1 MSKNFIIQCDDSVQ
15 NEKVQIKILAKGY
28 TWVTGYDLI
37 KHTNE
42 PVLIFDNL
50 NSRVRTISYHS
61 KIMSD
66 DYKKNSCYKN
76 YIRISASDFLKNV
89 NLRYANQKKESHKEV
104 INKGE

>member
-1 MSKNFIIQCDDSVQ
+1 MSKNFIIQCDDSIQ

-37 KHTNE
+37 QHTNE

-50 NSRVRTISYHS
+50 NSRARTISYHS

-66 DYKKNSCYKN
+66 DYKKYSCYKN
-76 YIRISASDFLKNV
+76 HTRISASDFLKNV
-89 NLRYANQKKESHKEV
+89 KLKNAN
-104 INKGE
+104 